1 MIETHLLSKLLD
13 AQHKTH
19 VTLLQ
24 RIMWSDNWTNQP
36 TDLIALTISHVVLIN
51 LKCLSQ
57 SLSPKI
63 IWQIIYQNRLP
74 QWRSLTSAFEVRT
87 HDNITTFVTAFH
99 LHALRRK

>member
-24 RIMWSDNWTNQP
+24 QIMWSDNWTNQP

-51 LKCLSQ
+51 LKCLS
-57 SLSPKI
+57 
-63 IWQIIYQNRLP
+63 
-74 QWRSLTSAFEVRT
+74 
-87 HDNITTFVTAFH
+87 
-99 LHALRRK
+99 